1 MRNRSIPGVLLLLLL
16 WSVTELGA
24 QERTVTGTV
33 TNAETLQPLSG
44 VQVMAR
50 GTTVGTLTDPSGRFT
65 LRVPSGATTLVFSS
79 IGFRAMDVPIRG
91 LTVDAS
97 LTPQAVALEGLVVTA
112 LGMTQ
117 RERAIGTAVQSISAE
132 EISTAREVN
141 IVNAL
146 SGKVSG
152 VAITNA
158 GPQGGSSRI
167 VIRGASS
174 ITGNNQ
180 PLFVVDG
187 SPIDNSGNR
196 RELQGFGGVDYGNA
210 VQDINPN
217 DIESITV
224 LKGPNAA
231 ALYGSRAANGA
242 ILITTKRGRASRGM
256 GITASQNVT
265 FETPLRLPAYQD
277 AYGQGY
283 NGQFSFVDGAGG
295 GLYDGVDESWGPKME
310 GQTVNQFFGAG
321 PFSPQPNNVRDFFD
335 TGRTATTNVALTG
348 SADNA
353 NARLSLTRMS
363 LNGMYPGQEITRN
376 TVSLAGGVRL
386 TSRFNA
392 DASIQYVDADG
403 ENRPGVGYGGDN
415 PMQQFIW
422 FGRQVDIRQLRSYKS
437 ATGEHYNWNYNYHN
451 NPYWIALEN
460 RNFDARDRI
469 MGSGALTYQATDW
482 LTATLRSGTDWYRDW
497 RKRTYAAGD
506 IGLGFPDGAFRE
518 ENLYVQET
526 NTDFLL
532 TARQQLAG
540 IGVTASV
547 GGNRRDNN
555 YRENFEAVNRLVVPG
570 VYNIGNSAVT
580 PVVEQLTR
588 EKRVNSLYGQAQFAY
603 NDYLFVDVTGRNDWS
618 STLPEQSN
626 SYFYPSIS
634 TSLVF
639 SDAFPSLS
647 FGGALGFGKLRAS
660 WARVGNDTDPYQLR
674 PTYAAQTRFGSVP
687 RFAVPNRL
695 PNADLKPEETTSWE
709 IGTELS
715 FLDNRLVVDATYYN
729 AATRNQILPV
739 MVSPTTGYTEAML
752 NAGEVTNRGVE
763 LLTTLTPVRTADFEW
778 NSTFNFA
785 RNDNVVTELYGDLQS
800 VVLGTYWS
808 ATVQARVGERYG
820 AIVGNPW
827 TRDAQGRIVVNANGL
842 PFRDLQQTVLGHY
855 TPDWTGGWQ
864 NQFRYRNVDMSFL
877 FDTQQGGQLY
887 SVTSQFGLYAGVL
900 EETLQGRCSKVAVD
914 GQRVPIGGMPICDA
928 TTGIIVEGVKED
940 GTPNDIVVSAQ
951 QYYTNMYPVHEPHI
965 YDASYVKL
973 RELRFGYTL
982 PAALNRRMGVSTT
995 NISLVGRNLMLWAK
1009 APHID
1014 PETAFDSGNAQGFEF
1029 GQLPS
1034 ARSFG
1039 INVTVTP

>member
-1 MRNRSIPGVLLLLLL
+1 MLLLLGL
-16 WSVTELGA
+16 VPEGAA

-50 GTTVGTLTDPSGRFT
+50 GTSVGTLTDQSGRFS
-65 LRVPSGATTLVFSS
+65 LRVPAGATTLSFSS
-79 IGFRAMDVPIRG
+79 IGFRAADVPISG
-91 LTVDAS
+91 TTVDVA
-97 LTPQAVALEGLVVTA
+97 LAPQALALEGVVVTA

-117 RERAIGTAVQSISAE
+117 RERAIGTSVQSISAE
-132 EISTAREVN
+132 EVSTAREVN

-152 VAITNA
+152 VAITNS

-187 SPIDNSGNR
+187 TPIDNSGNR

-231 ALYGSRAANGA
+231 ALYGSRASNGA
-242 ILITTKRGRASRGM
+242 ILITTKRGRNTRGL
-256 GITASQNVT
+256 GVTASQNLT
-265 FETPLRLPAYQD
+265 FETPLRLPDYQNEF
-277 AYGQGY
+277 GQGY
-283 NGQFSFVDGAGG
+283 NGQFSYVDGAGG
-295 GLYDGVDESWGPKME
+295 GQYDGFDESWGPRME
-310 GQTVNQFFGAG
+310 GQMVNQFFGTG
-321 PFSPQPNNVRDFFD
+321 PFSPQPNNVRDFFE
-335 TGRTATTNVALTG
+335 TGRTSTTNVALSG
-348 SADNA
+348 SAENA
-353 NARLSLTRMS
+353 NARLSLTRMD
-363 LNGMYPGQEITRN
+363 LDGMYPGQALTRN
-376 TVSLAGGVRL
+376 TVSLAGGMRL
-386 TSRFNA
+386 TSRFSA
-392 DASIQYVDADG
+392 DASIQYVDSDA

-422 FGRQVDIRQLRSYKS
+422 FGRQVDTKQLRNYKD
-437 ATGEHYNWNYNYHN
+437 ANGKHYNWNYNYHN

-460 RNFDARDRI
+460 RNYDSRDRV
-469 MGSGALTYQATDW
+469 MGSGTLSYQLTDW
-482 LTATLRSGTDWYRDW
+482 LTGRVSSGTDWYRDW

-506 IGLGFPDGAFRE
+506 IGLGFPDGGFRQ

-532 TARQQLAG
+532 TANRQLAN
-540 IGVTASV
+540 IGLTASV

-580 PVVEQLTR
+580 PIVEQLTR

-618 STLPEQSN
+618 STLPETSN

-634 TSLVF
+634 TSFVF
-639 SDAFPSLS
+639 SDAVPALS
-647 FGGALGFGKLRAS
+647 FGGALEYGKVRAS

-674 PTYAAQTRFGSVP
+674 PTYAAQTRFGSTP

-695 PNADLKPEETTSWE
+695 PNSGLKPEETTSWE

-715 FLDNRLVVDATYYN
+715 FLDRRVILDATYYN

-739 MVSPTTGYTEAML
+739 MVSPTTGFTEAML
-752 NAGEVTNRGVE
+752 NAGEVTNKGVE
-763 LLTTLTPVRTADFEW
+763 LLTTLTPIRTADFEW
-778 NSTFNFA
+778 NSTVNFA
-785 RNDNVVTELYGDLQS
+785 KNNNMVTELYGDLQS

-827 TRDAQGRIVVNANGL
+827 TRDDQGRLLVNANGL
-842 PFRDLQQTVLGHY
+842 PYRNLQQEVLGHY
-855 TPDWTGGWQ
+855 TPNWTGGWQ
-864 NQFRYRNVDMSFL
+864 NQFRFRNMDMSFL

-900 EETLQGRCSKVAVD
+900 EETLRGRCSKVTVN
-914 GQRVPIGGMPICDA
+914 GQWVASGGMPACDA
-928 TTGIIVEGVKED
+928 NTGIIVDGYKAD
-940 GTPNDIVVSAQ
+940 GTKNDIVVSSQ
-951 QYYTNMYPVHEPHI
+951 QYNTNMYPTHEPHI

-973 RELRFGYTL
+973 REMKFGYTL
-982 PAALNRRMGVSTT
+982 PASLNSRMGISST

-1014 PETAFDSGNAQGFEF
+1014 PETAFDAGNAQGFEF

-1034 ARSFG
+1034 TRSFG